1 MKSDSRVLRIGSRY
15 AVALFAAYMLAW
27 TASYLFVMGTDFR
40 YYVEYFV
47 LAWTFRGFELPGFIW
62 LFSIGAFVPLAV
74 LVVILLRRR
83 ARYTRRFAAN
93 A

>member
-1 MKSDSRVLRIGSRY
+1 MESDSRVLRIGSRY

-27 TASYLFVMGTDFR
+27 TASYLFFMGSDFR

-62 LFSIGAFVPLAV
+62 LFSVGAFVPLAA
-74 LVVILLRRR
+74 LVVVLMRRR
-83 ARYTRRFAAN
+83 ARRVAAN

>member
-1 MKSDSRVLRIGSRY
+1 MGS
-15 AVALFAAYMLAW
+15 
-27 TASYLFVMGTDFR
+27 DFR

-62 LFSIGAFVPLAV
+62 LFSIGVFVPLAV
-74 LVVILLRRR
+74 LVVALMRRR
-83 ARYTRRFAAN
+83 ARYSRRFTAN